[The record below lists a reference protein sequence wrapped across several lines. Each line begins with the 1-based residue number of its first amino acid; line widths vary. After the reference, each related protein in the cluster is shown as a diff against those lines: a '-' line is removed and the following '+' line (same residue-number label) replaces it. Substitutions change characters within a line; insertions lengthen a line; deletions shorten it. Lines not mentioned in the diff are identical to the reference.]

1 MPVATV
7 IDNYFTKFD
16 FERLLKKRNIDGVI
30 RYFRLLTLLSF
41 LILVGWL
48 GFQGVNRYLVLESD
62 IQNIINQTQ
71 SKKINAEAPLLTEQK
86 SLDTAPISQNK
97 IFGDIAVVNAP
108 AGEEVKPKSDVPLS
122 LVGTFLDSGQP
133 FAIIQDDKKKIQDI
147 FTVNDEIFEV
157 AKVVKIHADN
167 VEINR
172 DGKIELLVLDQ
183 GGDTGAVSGSGDG
196 GSASAESTNVNVD
209 AQELD
214 DALAN
219 LPLLLTQARAV
230 PYFKDGKSLGLRLF
244 AIKTGSLFEKIGL
257 KNGDILKDI
266 NGSSMSDITQAVKL
280 FERLKE
286 EKNISLTLERGKRDI
301 VLNYN
306 IR

>member
-1 MPVATV
+1 MDAIVRYSR
-7 IDNYFTKFD
+7 I
-16 FERLLKKRNIDGVI
+16 LLVVLAV
-30 RYFRLLTLLSF
+30 LLL
-41 LILVGWL
+41 GWA
-48 GFQGVNRYLVLESD
+48 GYQGINRYLSLESD
-62 IQNIINQTQ
+62 VQVFLNQAQ
-71 SKKINAEAPLLTEQK
+71 AKKVSVQAPGALEQK
-86 SLDTAPISQNK
+86 LLDIEPISQNK
-97 IFGDIAVVNAP
+97 IFGEIGVSSAP

-122 LVGTFLDSGQP
+122 LVGTFLDAGQP

-147 FTVNDEIFEV
+147 FTLKDNVFDV
-157 AKVVKIHADN
+157 AKVVKINPDN
-167 VEINR
+167 VEIDR
-172 DGKIELLVLDQ
+172 EGKIELLVLDQ
-183 GGDTGAVSGSGDG
+183 GGDSNASSGSGEG
-196 GSASAESTNVNVD
+196 GSGAESANIAVD
-209 AQELD
+209 SKELD
-214 DALAN
+214 DALSN

-230 PYFKDGKSLGLRLF
+230 PYFKDGKSIGLRLF

-286 EKNISLTLERGKRDI
+286 EKNISLTLERGKQDM